1 MLPSA
6 TRVQACYRGNVVRAT
21 LRTELAV
28 AKSRLVAP
36 THQIRPLFSIGKK
49 AVDNAGSYEGDTAL
63 TVEHYRRRRRVRVRQ
78 VRLPRAA
85 APLEWPF
92 R

>member
-49 AVDNAGSYEGDTAL
+49 AVDKKGETAL

-85 APLEWPF
+85 APPEWPF
-92 R
+92 Q